1 MGSEEVILT
10 KPEQYISLSNATI
23 PNDKYLRQIV
33 VTDIPSHF
41 DLIIE
46 QTIRIQPEQ
55 KNLIISIWTIPEL
68 VQTTLKGIYLVPEY
82 SLLTLPVLYIQCL
95 GLLYLSNTSHT
106 CVIDFM

>member
-1 MGSEEVILT
+1 MGSEEVVLT
-10 KPEQYISLSNATI
+10 KPEQYISLSNTTI

-55 KNLIISIWTIPEL
+55 QNIIISIWTIPDL

-82 SLLTLPVLYIQCL
+82 SLLTLSVLDIQCL
-95 GLLYLSNTSHT
+95 GLLYLSTTSHT